1 MGNKAKQRF
10 VELDVNEVSLVD
22 NGANEQEF
30 VVIKNLT
37 TEEVGEMAD
46 DNVKKNAGE
55 ENAQKDTSP
64 ERVPVEVQKSNDA
77 AIVAA
82 MEQVSA
88 MIGNISK
95 VAESA
100 SNAGEKSVEK
110 SADGDVEEKPTEKAE
125 GTEAKPA
132 EGDQEVQKDDNAEA
146 DAAEADAA
154 DTEADVEKT
163 LGALALAVEKAK
175 RFTPKRE
182 KAFKAALEALT
193 GLAKELGMMEIAVGA
208 SPPVSTPKGAMYGA
222 SSVPIAKALEELT
235 GKIEAVV
242 SGVQETTK
250 SLGERVEKIED
261 TRMPSKSVEGEGGT
275 DTQKTEKSFWS
286 GIL

>member
-46 DNVKKNAGE
+46 DNVKKNQGE
-55 ENAQKDTSP
+55 EDTQSGTSP
-64 ERVPVEVQKSNDA
+64 ERVPVEVEKGNNEA
-77 AIVAA
+77 VEAA
-82 MEQVSA
+82 MAQVTE

-95 VAESA
+95 AVEAA
-100 SNAGEKSVEK
+100 SSTGEKSVEK
-110 SADGDVEEKPTEKAE
+110 SDGGESEEKPTEKSESEEKSADGEAE
-125 GTEAKPA
+125 A
-132 EGDQEVQKDDNAEA
+132 EVQKDDNAEA
-146 DAAEADAA
+146 GAGVDE
-154 DTEADVEKT
+154 EADVEKM
-163 LGALALAVEKAK
+163 LGVLAVAVEKAK

-193 GLAKELGMMEIAVGA
+193 TLAKELGMTEIPTGA

-222 SSVPIAKALEELT
+222 SSVPIAKALEDLAS
-235 GKIEAVV
+235 KIETAI

-250 SLGERVEKIED
+250 SLGERVEQIEKA
-261 TRMPSKSVEGEGGT
+261 RMPSQSVEDEGGT
-275 DTQKTEKSFWS
+275 DTQETKKSFWS
-286 GIL
+286 GVL